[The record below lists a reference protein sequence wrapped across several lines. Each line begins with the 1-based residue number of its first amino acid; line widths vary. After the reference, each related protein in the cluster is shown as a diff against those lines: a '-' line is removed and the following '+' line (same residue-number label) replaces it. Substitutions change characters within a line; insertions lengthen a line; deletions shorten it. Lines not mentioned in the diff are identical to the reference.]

1 MLDGGASPGVAL
13 ALGLGA
19 AQRTTG
25 VVEAPPTAATV
36 EVLDAHLE
44 QTLQQIVKPLDP
56 SASRVDH
63 VSDLIALLLAAVLS
77 TLYFGLGPS
86 TGRVAFVLQ
95 MGGIGAAVGLVIGLY
110 RAERDGGFPMQLLV
124 SRWSVFGLAVGLVIA
139 LIDAVL

>member
-1 MLDGGASPGVAL
+1 M
-13 ALGLGA
+13 
-19 AQRTTG
+19 
-25 VVEAPPTAATV
+25 
-36 EVLDAHLE
+36 
-44 QTLQQIVKPLDP
+44 
-56 SASRVDH
+56 
-63 VSDLIALLLAAVLS
+63 SDLIALLLAAVLS

-124 SRWSVFGLAVGLVIA
+124 SRWSVFGLAMGLVIA